1 MLTLYGCT
9 IAEEHH
15 GYTQPGAS
23 MMRLLLIIVNRFF
36 CELGQLSGHTA
47 AMLSNGYLVY
57 EMLQLVSQM
66 GPRHSAL
73 PPAVRMSTV
82 LQPCQPLEL
91 SDSRILA
98 ILTGT

>member
-1 MLTLYGCT
+1 MAILSLG
-9 IAEEHH
+9 
-15 GYTQPGAS
+15 QVW
-23 MMRLLLIIVNRFF
+23 MRLLLIIVNRFF
-36 CELGQLSGHTA
+36 WELGQISGHTA

-57 EMLQLVSQM
+57 EMLQMVSQT
-66 GPRHSAL
+66 GPRHSAF

-82 LQPCQPLEL
+82 LQPCQHLAL